1 MNFNPSS
8 QSEYASRQ
16 SIRKNIRA
24 KRNALSDTFRRSND
38 RLLFNKLTTHS
49 KISSAKNI
57 ALYLSNDGELDLQL
71 FVHWCWQNKK
81 NVYLPVVHPFSKGQ
95 LLFLNYQPD
104 TLMKI
109 SNLGIREPKLDV
121 RIIKLAS
128 EMDIILTPLVAF
140 DTAGNRLGMGGGF
153 YDRTFAACLQ
163 PSGNNS
169 TNPPYPVGIA
179 HDCQQVEQ
187 LPIEHWDIPL
197 PEIITP
203 SQNIINRCKR

>member
-1 MNFNPSS
+1 MNFNSTS
-8 QSEYASRQ
+8 QSINTSRH
-16 SIRKNIRA
+16 SIRKKIRT
-24 KRNALSDTFRRSND
+24 KRNALSESFRRSAD

-49 KISSAKNI
+49 KILSAQNI

-71 FVHWCWQNKK
+71 FIHWCWQNKK
-81 NVYLPVVHPFSKGQ
+81 QVYLPVVHPFSKGQ
-95 LLFLNYQPD
+95 LLFLKYQSD
-104 TLMKI
+104 TLMKV
-109 SNLGIREPKLDV
+109 SGLGIREPKLDV

-140 DTAGNRLGMGGGF
+140 DTTGNRLGMGGGF

-163 PSGNNS
+163 PSNNIC
-169 TNPPYPVGIA
+169 TPYPIGVA

-187 LPIEHWDIPL
+187 LPIEHWDIAL